1 MSNETSNNG
10 SKISIVVLV
19 IALIGSWIY
28 FVNTNNTK
36 TEIITNYTTEV
47 AVLDSTKN
55 SIQAEFIAASAKVDS
70 LNQENIGLLGEL
82 QEKAVAI
89 QKLKM
94 NISNI
99 LRKKEATDKE
109 LGEAKSMISELNGK
123 VNNLLAD
130 LGKAQEENK
139 QLNAQNQEL
148 TTQNSTLSS
157 NLNTTKKEKER
168 LQDIGSTLH
177 ASTFT
182 IQAIRVKSNGSERA
196 TETAKRANLIRLAF
210 MIDKNKITPSGTQE
224 LYVCIT
230 GPDGKSIG
238 DGGNFNTR
246 EDGARSYANKLSVVY
261 EQNVALPVSYDFKQS
276 NKFTEGEYKVE
287 VYHNG
292 FKIGEGKTALKKSLL

>member
-1 MSNETSNNG
+1 MNNETNDKG
-10 SKISIVVLV
+10 SKISIIIL
-19 IALIGSWIY
+19 ILALIGSWVY
-28 FVNTNNTK
+28 FMKSNNTK

-47 AVLDSTKN
+47 ATLDSTKN

-70 LNQENIGLLGEL
+70 LHQENTGLQGKL
-82 QEKAVAI
+82 QEKSMAI

-99 LRKKEATDKE
+99 LRNKEATDQE
-109 LGEAKSMISELNGK
+109 LSEAKSMISELNGK
-123 VNNLLAD
+123 VNNLLTD

-148 TTQNSTLSS
+148 TTQNTNLNT
-157 NLNTTKKEKER
+157 NLNTTKKEKDR

-177 ASTFT
+177 ASTFS
-182 IQAIRVKSNGSERA
+182 IQAIRVKSNGSEKA
-196 TETAKRANLIRLAF
+196 TATAKRANLIRLAF
-210 MIDKNKITPSGTQE
+210 MIDKNKITPSGSQE

-230 GPDGKSIG
+230 GPDGKAIG

-246 EDGARSYANKLSVVY
+246 EDGARSFANKLTVVY
-261 EQNVALPVSYDFKQS
+261 EQNVALPISYDIKQP

-292 FKIGEGKTALKKSLL
+292 FKIGEGKTALKKGLF

>member
-55 SIQAEFIAASAKVDS
+55 SIQREFIAAAAKVDS
-70 LNQENIGLLGEL
+70 LNQENTGLQGEL
-82 QEKAVAI
+82 KEKSVAI

-94 NISNI
+94 NISAI
-99 LRKKEATDKE
+99 LSKKAATDKE
-109 LGEAKSMISELNGK
+109 LDEAKSMITELNGK

-139 QLNAQNQEL
+139 QLNVQNQEL

-182 IQAIRVKSNGSERA
+182 IQAIRIKGNGSERA
-196 TETAKRANLIRLAF
+196 TVSAKRANFIRLAF

-224 LYVCIT
+224 LYICIT
-230 GPDGKSIG
+230 GPDGKAIG

-246 EDGARSYANKLSVVY
+246 EEGARSYANKLSVVY

-276 NKFTEGEYKVE
+276 NKFSEGEYKVE

>member
-1 MSNETSNNG
+1 MSKETSNNG

-36 TEIITNYTTEV
+36 TEIITNYTAEV

-55 SIQAEFIAASAKVDS
+55 SIQADFIAASAKVDS
-70 LNQENIGLLGEL
+70 LNLENTGLQGEL
-82 QEKAVAI
+82 QEKSVAI

-99 LRKKEATDKE
+99 LRKKEASDKE
-109 LGEAKSMISELNGK
+109 LGEAKSMIADLNGK

-196 TETAKRANLIRLAF
+196 TAAAKRANLIRLAF
-210 MIDKNKITPSGTQE
+210 MIDKNKITSSGTQE

-230 GPDGKSIG
+230 GPDGKAIG

-246 EDGARSYANKLSVVY
+246 EDGARIYANKLSVVY

>member
-1 MSNETSNNG
+1 MSNETSGNG
-10 SKISIVVLV
+10 NKILIAVLA

-28 FVNTNNTK
+28 FVNSNNTK
-36 TEIITNYTTEV
+36 TAIISNYTTEV
-47 AVLDSTKN
+47 ATLDSTKN

-70 LNQENIGLLGEL
+70 LNQENTGLQGEL
-82 QEKAVAI
+82 QEKSKAI
-89 QKLKM
+89 QQLKI

-109 LGEAKSMISELNGK
+109 LSEAKSMITELNGK

-148 TTQNSTLSS
+148 TTQNATLNT
-157 NLNTTKKEKER
+157 NLNTTKKEKDR

-177 ASTFT
+177 ASTFS
-182 IQAIRVKSNGSERA
+182 IQAIRVKNNGSEK
-196 TETAKRANLIRLAF
+196 TTTTAKRANLFRLAF

-230 GPDGKSIG
+230 APDGKSIG
-238 DGGNFNTR
+238 EGGNFNTR
-246 EDGARSYANKLSVVY
+246 EDGVRSFANKLSVVY
-261 EQNVALPVSYDFKQS
+261 EQNVALPVSYDFKQT

-292 FKIGEGKTALKKSLL
+292 FKIGEGKTALKKGLF